1 MQPQYLSYL
10 TSAAVALSCNLA
22 VAKVDGANLPPS
34 KEKATAALGN
44 LAVPFEENRGQADV
58 QVAFQA
64 RTLAGPLFVTK
75 NGELVWNLN

>member
-10 TSAAVALSCNLA
+10 TSAVVALSCNLA
-22 VAKVDGANLPPS
+22 VATVDGANLPPS
-34 KEKATAALGN
+34 KAKATAALSN
-44 LAVPFEENRGQADV
+44 IAVPFEENRGQADA

-75 NGELVWNLN
+75 QRIKR